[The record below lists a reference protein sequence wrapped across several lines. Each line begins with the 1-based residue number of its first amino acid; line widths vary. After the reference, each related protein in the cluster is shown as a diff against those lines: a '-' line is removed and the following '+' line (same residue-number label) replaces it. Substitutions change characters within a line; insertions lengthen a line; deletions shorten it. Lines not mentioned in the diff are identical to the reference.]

1 MLKQLR
7 RRSMGK
13 AVVMGKNRIHQIC
26 QAVSLVL
33 LILLVISVLIPAKG
47 TSVVDFNVDT
57 GSLRQMSCV
66 QNGQELK
73 LKYLVQDRR
82 ITKFTLY
89 FNVEQRE
96 EAQDCGR
103 ICYTWKSETG
113 EILYEDSFP
122 VSKIIREK
130 MVGMLTGTE
139 LPATFADDPGQVV
152 KLSLR
157 GEGIPASVKVC
168 LLGNGNRE
176 GGLVEVQYGVKY
188 PGFPLFQAEAE
199 AKERPY
205 TWDLLMLL
213 ALALLLTVLTKEE
226 KCSR

>member
-1 MLKQLR
+1 
-7 RRSMGK
+7 MGK
-13 AVVMGKNRIHQIC
+13 AVTMGKNRIHQIC

-33 LILLVISVLIPAKG
+33 LVLLAVSVLIPAKG

-57 GSLRQMSCV
+57 GSLRQMSYV
-66 QNGQELK
+66 QNGQELE
-73 LKYLVQDRR
+73 LKYKGKDRML
-82 ITKFTLY
+82 TKFTLY
-89 FNVEQRE
+89 FDVERRE
-96 EAQDCGR
+96 EDLDCGR

-130 MVGMLTGTE
+130 LVGMLTGTE
-139 LPATFADDPGQVV
+139 LPTSFADNPGQVV
-152 KLSLR
+152 RLSLR
-157 GEGIPASVKVC
+157 GEGIPASVKVR
-168 LLGNGNRE
+168 LLGNGNRA
-176 GGLVEVQYGVKY
+176 GSLVEVQYGTKY

-226 KCSR
+226 KCGR